1 MSIGHNLP
9 TAWYLT
15 GVNGAKQ
22 KKKEISEFWLQ
33 MKWSGVNSLIL
44 QQQRLCLY
52 SAWSKELSTLST
64 KKCFSHCTLHT
75 LDLILSTVFRFGHRI
90 SRKILM
96 YLKTVQRRASA
107 TKLVRCTKN
116 LSYEQRLEYLGLYSL
131 SRRKQRGDLIET

>member
-22 KKKEISEFWLQ
+22 NKKEISEFWLQ

-44 QQQRLCLY
+44 QQQRLCLC

-64 KKCFSHCTLHT
+64 KKCFSHCTLYT
-75 LDLILSTVFRFGHRI
+75 LDLILSTVFRLGHRI
-90 SRKILM
+90 SRKISM
-96 YLKTVQRRASA
+96 YLKRSKDVLCA

-116 LSYEQRLEYLGLYSL
+116 LNYEQRLEYLGFTID
-131 SRRKQRGDLIET
+131 KMTNRGIET